1 MKKIIE
7 LSLVEPMYS
16 TYHNGIVTAC
26 IVDNP
31 TLRNAY
37 LNEAG
42 VLTCNRKFLSGYSSP
57 EIDVEGTRIEDASF
71 LIKQWISMIPLK
83 RQLNAVIKNYLDDG
97 FYVHFSGVD
106 DYYVEGKSWYQERHF
121 SHDGTI
127 CGYNQE
133 DKTFCIYAYDK
144 DWVYRKFWTPQKS
157 FEEGRKS
164 ARDGGVRGGIYGLKP
179 KEEIIE
185 FSAEKALK
193 LIEDYLDSNM
203 KKYPEDGEGNIRGI
217 VVHRYIVK
225 YLEKLYDGTIP
236 YEKMDWRVFRMIW
249 EHKKVML
256 ERIECIENQLGLD
269 AKTSKKYKRIVDEA
283 NNMRMIY
290 AMLHT
295 KRRDSLFQSLQKKL
309 IALDEYEEKILKEL
323 LRKTK
328 KLIKK

>member
-1 MKKIIE
+1 MKKFIE
-7 LSLVEPMYS
+7 LPLVEPMYS

-26 IVDNP
+26 LVNNP

-42 VLTCNRKFLSGYSSP
+42 ILTCNRKFLSGYTSP

-83 RQLNAVIKNYLDDG
+83 HLLNSMIKNYLDEG
-97 FYVHFSGVD
+97 YYVHYSGVD
-106 DYYVEGKSWYQERHF
+106 DYFIEGKSFYQEKHF

-144 DWVYRKFWTPQKS
+144 DWVYRKFWASQKS
-157 FEEGRKS
+157 FEEGRKYS
-164 ARDGGVRGGIYGLKP
+164 YNGGVRGGIIGLKP
-179 KEEIIE
+179 KEEKIE
-185 FSAEKALK
+185 FSSEKALK
-193 LIEDYLDSNM
+193 LIKDYLDSNM
-203 KKYPEDGEGNIRGI
+203 KKYPEDGEGAVRGI

-269 AKTSKKYKRIVDEA
+269 AKTSKKYKRVVVEA

-309 IALDEYEEKILKEL
+309 LSLDEQEEKTLKEL
-323 LRKTK
+323 LRKSK
-328 KLIKK
+328 KNFKK

>member
-7 LSLVEPMYS
+7 LPLVEPMYS

-26 IVDNP
+26 LVNNL

-42 VLTCNRKFLSGYSSP
+42 ILTCNRKFLSGYTSP

-83 RQLNAVIKNYLDDG
+83 HLLNSMIKNYLDEG
-97 FYVHFSGVD
+97 YYVHYSGVD
-106 DYYVEGKSWYQERHF
+106 DYFIEGKSFYQEKHF

-157 FEEGRKS
+157 FEDGRKYS
-164 ARDGGVRGGIYGLKP
+164 YNGGVRGGIIGLKP
-179 KEEIIE
+179 KEGKIE
-185 FSAEKALK
+185 FSSEKALK
-193 LIEDYLDSNM
+193 LIKDYLDSNM
-203 KKYPEDGEGNIRGI
+203 KKYPEDGEGAVRGI

-256 ERIECIENQLGLD
+256 ERIERIENQLGLD
-269 AKTSKKYKRIVDEA
+269 AKTSKKYKRVVDEA

-309 IALDEYEEKILKEL
+309 LSLDEQEEKILKEL

-328 KLIKK
+328 KIKF